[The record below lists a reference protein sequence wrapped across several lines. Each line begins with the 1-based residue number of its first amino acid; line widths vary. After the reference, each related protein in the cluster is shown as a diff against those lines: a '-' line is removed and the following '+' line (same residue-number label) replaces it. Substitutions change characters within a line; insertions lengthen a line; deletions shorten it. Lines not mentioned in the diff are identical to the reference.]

1 MKRKFGKLPEAT
13 SFEVF
18 AIIALT
24 GAMLAADAPFIAYM
38 PLLVLLAVY
47 FLISWLMAPQP
58 EPVPVKVVSR
68 NRRVTRRRRV

>member
-1 MKRKFGKLPEAT
+1 
-13 SFEVF
+13 
-18 AIIALT
+18 
-24 GAMLAADAPFIAYM
+24 M